1 MGNSHFK
8 YPHTPIYFC
17 KYCSLTFNKLFDL
30 MSHTCLYVA
39 VIHTFCLHK
48 YQNNNNSTLV
58 SSDIQIDEFTKNK
71 VMIFQ
76 ILQN

>member
-1 MGNSHFK
+1 MGNSQFK
-8 YPHTPIYFC
+8 YPHTPIYFR
-17 KYCSLTFNKLFDL
+17 KYCSL
-30 MSHTCLYVA
+30 TCLYVA